1 MKASPDH
8 IATSGGMTPL
18 ASVDTLA
25 LQTEVFAILTQ
36 QSTPLKEYDLMVEL
50 TERGFSGFSEFG
62 SDSYELFRAHFVL
75 FHALYSL
82 RNHLIETGG
91 PYLEISVLR
100 IGFLAGATEVSSALS
115 LESDSIA
122 SYYLDWKNLHETSR
136 EDVEE
141 MLESFW
147 EKFTGLDSRAD
158 ALSVMDLEPSATPA
172 EIKQRY
178 RELAFEHHPDK
189 GGDPEVFKKISSAMK
204 TLQG

>member
-1 MKASPDH
+1 MN
-8 IATSGGMTPL
+8 PL
-18 ASVDTLA
+18 ASLDTLG
-25 LQTEVFAILTQ
+25 LQTEVFAILIQ
-36 QSTPLKEYDLMVEL
+36 KPAPLKEYDLMVEL
-50 TERGFSGFSEFG
+50 TDRGFSGFSEFG

-75 FHALYSL
+75 FNALYSL
-82 RNHLIETGG
+82 RNHLLETGG

-100 IGFLAGATEVSSALS
+100 IGFHGRATEVSSALS

-122 SYYLDWKNLHETSR
+122 SYYLDWKNLHDTSR

-141 MLESFW
+141 MLDSFW

-158 ALSVMDLEPSATPA
+158 ALAVMNLEQSATPA
-172 EIKQRY
+172 DIKRRY

-189 GGDPEVFKKISSAMK
+189 GGDPEMFKKIASAMK